1 MRETVRNE
9 DGSSLISVIVAFVI
23 LTLGILMVT
32 TAVKVSLD
40 VTNQGLANR
49 SVTEEALEKYY
60 EGEAGVLK
68 AQGVE
73 LIPQNSVN
81 SAGQEVND
89 KGSGFSLNKGKAYE
103 FLYERQ
109 PEKSAKYSFYYF
121 QYGSSGEKE

>member
-89 KGSGFSLNKGKAYE
+89 KGNGFSLNKGKAYE

-109 PEKSAKYSFYYF
+109 PEK
-121 QYGSSGEKE
+121 

>member
-1 MRETVRNE
+1 MRDTVRNE
-9 DGSSLISVIVAFVI
+9 NGSSLISVIVAFVI

-32 TAVKVSLD
+32 SAVKVSLD

-60 EGEAGVLK
+60 EGEAGILK
-68 AQGVE
+68 AQGVK
-73 LIPQNSVN
+73 LIPQNSIG
-81 SAGQEVND
+81 STGQEINA
-89 KGSGFSLNKGKAYE
+89 KGSGFSFNKGKVYE

-109 PEKSAKYSFYYF
+109 PERPAKYSFYYF

>member
-1 MRETVRNE
+1 
-9 DGSSLISVIVAFVI
+9 
-23 LTLGILMVT
+23 MVT

-89 KGSGFSLNKGKAYE
+89 KGNGFSLNKGKAYE